1 MQVEIITELVSE
13 PVSVAEMRDYLRIT
27 TTVEDTL
34 ISSLITSA
42 RMRLEKYANLSFGA
56 KTIQVYWDE
65 VWDWKELP
73 YQPKATITSVKDK
86 DDVTLVY
93 EERGT
98 PYLQFKTNCSNG
110 VIVLYDVDGLVND
123 SIKEA
128 IKKEVS
134 TAYEFRANFQEGQTY
149 QMSNDAKM
157 LIQPF
162 SRNTLLGIL

>member
-1 MQVEIITELVSE
+1 MQVEIITDLETEVIT
-13 PVSVAEMRDYLRIT
+13 VAEMRDYLRIT
-27 TTVEDTL
+27 TTAEDTL

-42 RMRLEKYANLSFGA
+42 RMRLEKYSNLSFGA

-73 YQPKATITSVKDK
+73 YQPKADITSVKDK
-86 DDVTLVY
+86 DDVVLVY

-98 PYLQFKTNCSNG
+98 PFVQFKTSCSNG
-110 VIVLYDVDGLVND
+110 VIVLYDVEGIVNEA
-123 SIKEA
+123 IKEA

-134 TAYEFRANFQEGQTY
+134 TAYEYRANFQEGQTY

-162 SRNTLLGIL
+162 SRNSILGIM